1 MQCSPTRYMLFL
13 LISSMNAK
21 LEEPKRA
28 RTAEEKSAYYGIVIC
43 CDCGSSDTTLS
54 KKGVYCNEC
63 KSFRRFEKKKF
74 ELLPPY
80 ARYDD
85 DD

>member
-1 MQCSPTRYMLFL
+1 
-13 LISSMNAK
+13 MNAK
-21 LEEPKRA
+21 LEESKRV
-28 RTAEEKSAYYGIVIC
+28 RTDEEKAAYYGILIC
-43 CDCGSSDTTLS
+43 CDCGNTETTLT

-63 KSFRRFEKKKF
+63 KSFRRFKKKKF

-80 ARYDD
+80 VQYDD

>member
-1 MQCSPTRYMLFL
+1 MQCSHTGYMLFL

-21 LEEPKRA
+21 LEESKRV
-28 RTAEEKSAYYGIVIC
+28 RTDEEKAAYYGIVIC
-43 CDCGSSDTTLS
+43 CDCGNTETTLT

-63 KSFRRFEKKKF
+63 KSFRDFKKKKF

-80 ARYDD
+80 VQYDD

>member
-1 MQCSPTRYMLFL
+1 
-13 LISSMNAK
+13 MNAK
-21 LEEPKRA
+21 LEESKRV
-28 RTAEEKSAYYGIVIC
+28 RTDEEKAAYYGIVIC
-43 CDCGSSDTTLS
+43 CDCGNTETTLT

-63 KSFRRFEKKKF
+63 KSFRGFKEKKF

-80 ARYDD
+80 VRYDD